1 MGIIARIIEQPGERI
16 AVRAGTSAVSYARLT
31 ADIDAAAARFRAEGV
46 AAGMTVGIRAGPA
59 DNGHSYANWVAH
71 LAVMKIGAAHVSMTD
86 AASIRASVQAGRV
99 ERVIGQFE
107 SLIDVPMSVPKIQY
121 SADPAAPA
129 PVVDRGAND
138 EGSARRLNLTSGTT
152 GKSKFIAWDS
162 AMIERRVDQLAD
174 ASLIDAETRLFPLLH
189 LRTTAGFRYPLAVWA
204 AGGCVLLPQASK
216 GLERDRE
223 ALPAANLMIS
233 SPPQLKER
241 LAAMNGEWPARAG
254 RTIVLLGGR
263 LPTIVRD
270 AALQRACA
278 RLLISY
284 GSTETGSIAI
294 GSHEII
300 DRHPGAVGFLRP
312 GAEVE
317 IVDSKGEK
325 VPAGQPGLLRTRTDV
340 MASSY
345 DKDSASQAGGHFQ
358 GGWFYPGDI
367 GRLHEDGMLAID
379 GRAGD
384 TLNLGGWKVSAND
397 LEAKVA
403 ELAGIQDVCAVSMQL
418 PEGDRLVFGIVC
430 AEDLDLNAVTERIH
444 ALMAR
449 RRPFHLV
456 RMPSIPRNAMGK
468 IPRALIASQLAALY
482 GAQKKTAA
490 NA

>member
-1 MGIIARIIEQPGERI
+1 MGIIARIIEQSGERI
-16 AVRAGTSAVSYARLT
+16 AVRAGGSAISYARLM
-31 ADIDAAAARFRAEGV
+31 ADVDAAAARFRAEGV
-46 AAGMTVGIRAGPA
+46 TAATTVGIRAGPA
-59 DNGHSYANWVAH
+59 DNGHCYANWVAH

-86 AASIRASVQAGRV
+86 AASIRAAVGAGRV
-99 ERVIGQFE
+99 QFVIGQFE
-107 SLIDVPMSVPKIQY
+107 ALIDVPLSVPKIQY
-121 SADPAAPA
+121 HADPAAPA
-129 PVVDRGAND
+129 PVVERGAND
-138 EGSARRLNLTSGTT
+138 EGGAKRLNLTSGTT
-152 GKSKFIAWDS
+152 GRPKFIAWDS

-174 ASLIDAETRLFPLLH
+174 GSVINAKTQLFPLLH

-223 ALPAANLMIS
+223 AMPDANLMIC

-241 LAAMNGEWPARAG
+241 LAGIGGEWPGRAE
-254 RTIVLLGGR
+254 RTIVMLGGR
-263 LPTIVRD
+263 LPAALRD
-270 AALQRACA
+270 AALRLACA

-284 GSTETGSIAI
+284 GATETGSIAT

-312 GAEVE
+312 GAEVD

-325 VPAGQPGLLRTRTDV
+325 VPAGQPGLVRTRTDV

-345 DKDSASQAGGHFQ
+345 EGDSAIRSGGHFQ

-367 GRLHEDGMLAID
+367 GRLHEDGLLAID

-397 LEAKVA
+397 LEAKIA
-403 ELAGIQDVCAVSMQL
+403 ALPGIQDVCAVSMQL

-430 AEDLDLNAVTERIH
+430 ADNLDLNALTERIRS
-444 ALMAR
+444 LMTR
-449 RRPFHLV
+449 RRPFQLV

-482 GAQKKTAA
+482 GAKKKTAA
-490 NA
+490 RA